1 MKKLMVFLFITLFP
15 IFIFAKE
22 LEITDLNMNL
32 NVNDNDII
40 LSIDNLENNKDLEK
54 LGISKETMENIMI
67 NNNIYLDIIKAD
79 ASYEILVIVP
89 QTNVSIVNL
98 TKKDDAF
105 IENLR
110 KEVVEETGAEIS
122 SIYKNNYKFIM
133 VDYYDKDTGYYAVNY
148 YTVVNS
154 KGYNFQLQKKSK
166 ITDSDKNDLK
176 EIVDSVKFKVIE
188 EKKEEI
194 KEEKEEFNYM
204 NLVYGAILGL
214 MAGVIT
220 YYMGI
225 TIKRLKQGR

>member
-98 TKKDDAF
+98 TKKDDVF

-110 KEVVEETGAEIS
+110 KEVVKETGAEIS

-194 KEEKEEFNYM
+194 KEEKKEFNYM

-214 MAGVIT
+214 MAGFIT
-220 YYMGI
+220 YYIGI

>member
-1 MKKLMVFLFITLFP
+1 MKKLMGFLFITLFP

-32 NVNDNDII
+32 SVNDNDII

-67 NNNIYLDIIKAD
+67 NNNIYLDVIKAD

-98 TKKDDAF
+98 TKKDDVF

-110 KEVVEETGAEIS
+110 QEVVGETGAEIS

-133 VDYYDKDTGYYAVNY
+133 VDYYDKDTGCYAVNY

-154 KGYNFQLQKKSK
+154 KGYNFQLQKRSK

-194 KEEKEEFNYM
+194 KEEKKEFNYM

-220 YYMGI
+220 YYIGI

>member
-1 MKKLMVFLFITLFP
+1 MKKLMGFLFITLFP

-22 LEITDLNMNL
+22 LEITDLNIKL
-32 NVNDNDII
+32 EVNDNYITLTRDN
-40 LSIDNLENNKDLEK
+40 LIDNRDLDK
-54 LGISKETMENIMI
+54 LGITTENMEQLMI
-67 NNNIYLDIIKAD
+67 NNNIYFDIIKSD
-79 ASYEILVIVP
+79 ISYEIIVVVP
-89 QTNVSIVNL
+89 KTNVSIKNL
-98 TKKDDAF
+98 TNEDDVF

-110 KEVVEETGAEIS
+110 KELVKQTDAEIS
-122 SIYKNNYKFIM
+122 NIYKNNYNFVM
-133 VDYYDKDTGYYAVNY
+133 VDYYDKDTGYYIVNY

-154 KGYNFQLQKKSK
+154 RGYNFQLQKKSK
-166 ITDSDKNDLK
+166 ITDSDKNELK
-176 EIVDSVKFKVIE
+176 EIIDSVKFKVIE
-188 EKKEEI
+188 EKKEEV